1 MDENKYM
8 TNTKKLVKKI
18 EKKLSGLIATVQA
31 DDITGAR
38 KDLSAKPNYI
48 AVFEISDIMDLVEE
62 LANK

>member
-1 MDENKYM
+1 VDENKYM